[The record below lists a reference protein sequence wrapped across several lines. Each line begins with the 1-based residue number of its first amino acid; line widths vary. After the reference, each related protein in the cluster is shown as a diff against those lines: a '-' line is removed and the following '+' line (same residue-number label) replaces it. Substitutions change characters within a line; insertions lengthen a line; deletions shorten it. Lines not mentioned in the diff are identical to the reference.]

1 MTRTTMTR
9 TTLAPW
15 TWQEAFG
22 FAQGAEVRAARTVVY
37 VAGQGS
43 VDADGN
49 PVHDGDMEKQVVQA
63 LDNVEA
69 VLAEAGL
76 TLADVV
82 RYDVHTTDIDAYL
95 AASGALVGRFAAVG
109 NVPVGESSRRC
120 GGWPSRRCSSRSP
133 ARRSPDSGRA
143 GGRHKGPPPGWVAGP
158 VRAPGVLR
166 RPGHARAISH
176 A

>member
-1 MTRTTMTR
+1 MTR

-22 FAQGAEVRAARTVVY
+22 FSQGAEVPDARTVVH

-43 VDADGN
+43 VDADGY

-69 VLAEAGL
+69 VLAKAAL

-82 RYDVHTTDIDAYL
+82 KYDIRTTDIDAYI

-109 NVPVGESSRRC
+109 NVPVGGILAEVRRL
-120 GGWPSRRCSSRSP
+120 
-133 ARRSPDSGRA
+133 AF
-143 GGRHKGPPPGWVAGP
+143 PPMLVEITCTAVA
-158 VRAPGVLR
+158 
-166 RPGHARAISH
+166 
-176 A
+176 